1 MASREVILRTM
12 AAFQRPATTTEIATA
27 SKTMRHDAYG
37 ILTDL
42 LKNQIVQKKAS
53 KNANQTGAIWRI
65 KPGVDLEA
73 ILADRPKRGRGARR
87 D

>member
-12 AAFQRPATTTEIATA
+12 VAFARPATTTEIATA

-37 ILTDL
+37 ILTDM
-42 LKNQIVQKKAS
+42 LKNQIVQKKAG
-53 KNANQTGAIWRI
+53 KGANQTGALWRI
-65 KPGVDLEA
+65 KPGVDVEEV
-73 ILADRPKRGRGARR
+73 LATRPKRGRGARR